1 MWIFL
6 ILKYRRNLRIAHNHK
21 QRYKL
26 GLIEPPTFPITVNYT
41 IIVKK
46 STSQTKKLQFLERK
60 KYKFRH
66 KKYYKNLSS
75 QIYFYDN
82 LFYFK
87 SK

>member
-21 QRYKL
+21 QKYKL

-41 IIVKK
+41 VVVKK
-46 STSQTKKLQFLERK
+46 STILEKKKSTSLDI
-60 KYKFRH
+60 
-66 KKYYKNLSS
+66 KKYYLNLSS